1 MYLQRLVPPPPP
13 LSSKRGARKI
23 ILESLKATSLDAT
36 HHHKA
41 GVTALDLRGDSTGA
55 IAGGIAPL
63 FGEMEY
69 SQILCVENEKLPAF
83 LGFHE
88 GSGRLWFQVYEVV
101 VLEPVLTQYSLGGLV
116 L

>member
-1 MYLQRLVPPPPP
+1 MPH
-13 LSSKRGARKI
+13 I
-23 ILESLKATSLDAT
+23 ITRAD
-36 HHHKA
+36 
-41 GVTALDLRGDSTGA
+41 VTALDLWGASTGA

-63 FGEMEY
+63 FREIEY

-88 GSGRLWFQVYEVV
+88 GSGRLWFQVYEVA
-101 VLEPVLTQYSLGGLV
+101 VLGPVLTQYSLGGLM